1 MYEFLFI
8 LLAVPPYVPT
18 ISSIDDTSNFD
29 EFESES
35 SGPRIEDF
43 MKGKEGFNGKNLPFI
58 GFSFTR
64 QLNASLFSDGY
75 VIRSLFFIFCSN
87 LCTLIILKLY
97 LYIITIFIVDLFAFF
112 INKHLSFLFMLDI
125 INCSNFSLLV
135 AF

>member
-1 MYEFLFI
+1 M
-8 LLAVPPYVPT
+8 PPYVPT

-64 QLNASLFSDGY
+64 QLNAGLFSDRYVISSNSLSLFSVLFRSFSCHFYYIDGHT
-75 VIRSLFFIFCSN
+75 SW
-87 LCTLIILKLY
+87 
-97 LYIITIFIVDLFAFF
+97 
-112 INKHLSFLFMLDI
+112 
-125 INCSNFSLLV
+125 
-135 AF
+135 

>member
-1 MYEFLFI
+1 M
-8 LLAVPPYVPT
+8 PPYVPT

-64 QLNASLFSDGY
+64 QLNAGLFSDGY
-75 VIRSLFFIFCSN
+75 VAFAVSHAVNVKSFIDLLSIF
-87 LCTLIILKLY
+87 LLIFHILQFS
-97 LYIITIFIVDLFAFF
+97 IDLLK
-112 INKHLSFLFMLDI
+112 IYN
-125 INCSNFSLLV
+125 
-135 AF
+135 